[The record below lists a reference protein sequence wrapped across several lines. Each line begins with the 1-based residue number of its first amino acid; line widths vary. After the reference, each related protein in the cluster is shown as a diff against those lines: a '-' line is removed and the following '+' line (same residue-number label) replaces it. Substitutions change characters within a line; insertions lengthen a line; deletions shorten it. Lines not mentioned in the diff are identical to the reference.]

1 MVTVWIFAGLFL
13 GFLSLAAIRDLA
25 ELRIPNRL
33 TATMAV
39 SGLAASWLL
48 LSQAGAV
55 PGAILTGAIVLG
67 ISWAMFQMGWWGGGD
82 AKLASAAA
90 LWLGAEATL
99 VFVLATA
106 LFGAILA
113 ATLLILARWD
123 TARSLVSCR
132 WRARLEAE
140 SISVPYAVA
149 MAPAGAV
156 ALSVRLAGLI

>member
-1 MVTVWIFAGLFL
+1 MLTVWIFAGLFL
-13 GFLSLAAIRDLA
+13 GFLSLAAIGDIA
-25 ELRIPNRL
+25 WLRIPNRL
-33 TATMAV
+33 TAAMAV
-39 SGLAASWLL
+39 CGPVASWLL

-55 PGAILTGAIVLG
+55 PGAILTGAVMLA
-67 ISWAMFQMGWWGGGD
+67 ISWTMFQMGWWGGGD

-123 TARSLVSCR
+123 AARSLVGHR